1 MIPKIIHYC
10 WFSNEKKTRLIQ
22 QCIDSWTKTMPDYTI
37 KCWDGNSFDFDSVDF
52 VREAMA
58 AKKYA
63 FAADY
68 VRLHALYTEG
78 GIYLDSDV
86 FVKRPFDIFLSNS
99 LFCGTEAYWAD
110 GELRYRMEPAIMGAE
125 KGHHFLEQCMSFYMH
140 NRFSSTTTC
149 KEDIMPNVVS
159 RYATEHGYYYENKE
173 QHLQDLTIYPT
184 SYFTN
189 TLHKDT
195 SNVNELYAIHQNA
208 GSWIDYQGRGWLFN
222 YCRKHNLM
230 NLYHRLEKILNRK

>member
-1 MIPKIIHYC
+1 MIPKKIHYC
-10 WFSNEKKTRLIQ
+10 WFSNEKKPRLIQ
-22 QCIDSWTKTMPDYTI
+22 QCLDSWAKTMPDYTI
-37 KCWDGNSFDFDSVDF
+37 KCWDENSFDFDSVAF
-52 VREAMA
+52 VHDAMA
-58 AKKYA
+58 EKKYA

-68 VRLHALYTEG
+68 VRLYALYTEG

-86 FVKRPFDIFLSNS
+86 YVKRPFDIFLSDS
-99 LFCGTEAYWAD
+99 FFCGTEAYWAD

-125 KGHHFLEQCMSFYMH
+125 KGHHFLEQCMSFYQH
-140 NRFSSTTTC
+140 NRFDSTTTS
-149 KEDIMPNVVS
+149 KEDIMPKVIS
-159 RYATEHGYYYENKE
+159 RYALEHGYHYENTK
-173 QHLQDLTIYPT
+173 QQLQDITIYPT

-195 SNVNELYAIHQNA
+195 SKEEEIYAIHQNA

-230 NLYHRLEKILNRK
+230 NLYHRLENILNRR